1 MHYNNDSRVSLRPC
15 SLEACRWYECARASS
30 PRNAEGNPKPQS
42 RITACVITSP
52 TGAEIRSTLSLQ
64 RALFT
69 GNKKMENNVIY
80 QFWSILKRVAASIL
94 LETFDLIRYEE
105 ANEFEEKNSCK
116 FQIKFDNYLNWFKAI
131 FT

>member
-1 MHYNNDSRVSLRPC
+1 
-15 SLEACRWYECARASS
+15 
-30 PRNAEGNPKPQS
+30 
-42 RITACVITSP
+42 
-52 TGAEIRSTLSLQ
+52 
-64 RALFT
+64 
-69 GNKKMENNVIY
+69 MENNVIY

-94 LETFDLIRYEE
+94 LETFDLIWYEE